1 LTVKYIN
8 KMDISA
14 HYISDSDSGS
24 RMRKAALRLK
34 GNTREDQEST
44 HIIFLLDTS
53 GSMDEDNKLAICK
66 KSLSFVLE
74 LMRDTDAASIVTF
87 EDNASVII
95 KCMETTPENKVRILS
110 RIDSI
115 ITGGCTN
122 MSAGLIEA
130 KSLIEPETSVRK
142 QGIVLLTDGVAN
154 LGVWEPEKLFEVV
167 RNVIGGRD
175 SLTVNTVGYGLSHN
189 IDLLSK
195 ISDWTSGT
203 YSVVNSLEH
212 VATVFGSI
220 LGSMVS
226 TTAQTVKLLLP
237 PSYKMITKLPCDT
250 SPTSTIVRVGDIQS
264 EVSQIILFEVDTQV
278 NLPFRVTGYNLLN
291 HSLIEHFVSVGPVPA
306 MSDEDRV
313 SLEFAFLRMEVVSL
327 ITEIRTTLDSAGPHA
342 TAEEKASFLEKI
354 AQLNLR
360 LDAADDSLSSI
371 TSVMKTDLSMLERA
385 LNGLGHVAYTDLGLL
400 SQHAGVYS
408 SGRGMTSVGG
418 GPGPDDDHP
427 TAPPDVIA
435 SPMISRSARRY
446 ASILRNRSQNSDD
459 PAV

>member
-1 LTVKYIN
+1 
-8 KMDISA
+8 MDISA
-14 HYISDSDSGS
+14 HYVSNSDSGS
-24 RMRKAALRLK
+24 RVRKAALRLK
-34 GNTREDQEST
+34 GHTREDQEST

-53 GSMDEDNKLAICK
+53 GSMDEDDKLATCK

-87 EDNASVII
+87 GDNASVII
-95 KCMETTPENKVRILS
+95 NCIETSPENKVRMLS
-110 RIDSI
+110 CIDSI
-115 ITGGCTN
+115 VTNGCTN

-130 KSLIEPETSVRK
+130 KSLIESATSLRK
-142 QGIVLLTDGVAN
+142 QGIILLTDGIAN
-154 LGVWEPEKLFEVV
+154 LGVWEPEKLFDVV
-167 RNVIGGRD
+167 RNVVGGRD

-237 PSYKMITKLPCDT
+237 SSYKMITKLPSET
-250 SPTSTIVRVGDIQS
+250 SPTNTIVRVGDIQS
-264 EVSQIILFEVDTQV
+264 EVSQIILFEVDTEV
-278 NLPFRVTGYNLLN
+278 NLPFQVSGYNLLN
-291 HSLIEHFVSVGPVPA
+291 HSFIEELVHVGPVPA

-313 SLEFAFLRMEVVSL
+313 SLEFAFLRIEVVSL
-327 ITEIRTTLDSAGPHA
+327 MTEIRASVDSAGPQV
-342 TAEEKASFLEKI
+342 TPQQKSIFLEKI
-354 AQLNLR
+354 AELKLR
-360 LDAADDSLSSI
+360 LESADESLSSI
-371 TSVMKTDLSMLERA
+371 TSVMKTDLIMLERV
-385 LNGLGHVAYTDLGLL
+385 LNGTNYRNNADLGLL

-408 SGRGMTSVGG
+408 SGRGMTSLGG
-418 GPGPDDDHP
+418 ASVPDDDCP
-427 TAPPDVIA
+427 SAPPDVIA

-446 ASILRNRSQNSDD
+446 ASILRNRSQNPED

>member
-1 LTVKYIN
+1 
-8 KMDISA
+8 MDILA

-34 GNTREDQEST
+34 GHTREDQEST

-53 GSMDEDNKLAICK
+53 GSMDEDDKLTTCK

-74 LMRDTDAASIVTF
+74 LMRDTDAASIVAF
-87 EDNASVII
+87 DDNANVII

-115 ITGGCTN
+115 VTGGCTN

-130 KSLIEPETSVRK
+130 RSLIEPETSVRK

-167 RNVIGGRD
+167 RSVVSIRD
-175 SLTVNTVGYGLSHN
+175 SLTVNTVGYGLNHN

-195 ISDWTSGT
+195 ISEWTSGT

-237 PSYKMITKLPCDT
+237 PNCKMITKLPSET
-250 SPTSTIVRVGDIQS
+250 TPISTIVRVGDIQS
-264 EVSQIILFEVDTQV
+264 EVSQIILFEVDTEV
-278 NLPFRVTGYNLLN
+278 NLPFQVSGYNLLN
-291 HSLIEHFVSVGPVPA
+291 HTLIEELVHVGPVPD

-313 SLEFAFLRMEVVSL
+313 SLEFAFLRIEVVSL
-327 ITEIRTTLDSAGPHA
+327 ITEIRAYVDSAGPQVSS
-342 TAEEKASFLEKI
+342 EKKAVFLEKI
-354 AQLNLR
+354 AELKLR
-360 LDAADDSLSSI
+360 LESADESLSSI
-371 TSVMKTDLSMLERA
+371 TSVMKTDLSMLVVA
-385 LNGLGHVAYTDLGLL
+385 LNGTNHRNNLDLGLL

-408 SGRGMTSVGG
+408 TGRGMTSVGG
-418 GPGPDDDHP
+418 APGPDEDHP
-427 TAPPDVIA
+427 TAPPDIIA

-446 ASILRNRSQNSDD
+446 ASMLRNRSQNPED

>member
-1 LTVKYIN
+1 
-8 KMDISA
+8 MDISA
-14 HYISDSDSGS
+14 HYVSDSDSAS

-34 GNTREDQEST
+34 GHTREDQEPT

-53 GSMDEDNKLAICK
+53 GSMDEDDKLATCK

-74 LMRDTDAASIVTF
+74 LMRDTDAASIVAF
-87 EDNASVII
+87 DDNANVII

-115 ITGGCTN
+115 VTGGCTN

-203 YSVVNSLEH
+203 YSVVNSLEN

-237 PSYKMITKLPCDT
+237 PNCKMITKLPSET
-250 SPTSTIVRVGDIQS
+250 TPTSTIVRVGDIQS
-264 EVSQIILFEVDTQV
+264 EVSQVILFEVDTEV
-278 NLPFRVTGYNLLN
+278 NLPFQVSGYNLLN
-291 HSLIEHFVSVGPVPA
+291 HSLIEELVHVGPVPD
-306 MSDEDRV
+306 MSDDDRV
-313 SLEFAFLRMEVVSL
+313 SLEFAFLRIEVVSL
-327 ITEIRTTLDSAGPHA
+327 ITEVRAYVDSAR
-342 TAEEKASFLEKI
+342 TQVSSEQKAVFLEKI
-354 AQLNLR
+354 AELKLR
-360 LDAADDSLSSI
+360 LESVDESLSSI
-371 TSVMKTDLSMLERA
+371 TSVMRSDLLMLERA
-385 LNGLGHVAYTDLGLL
+385 LNGTNYRNNADLGLL

-418 GPGPDDDHP
+418 APGPDEDHP
-427 TAPPDVIA
+427 NEPPDVIA

-446 ASILRNRSQNSDD
+446 ASMLRNRSQNPED